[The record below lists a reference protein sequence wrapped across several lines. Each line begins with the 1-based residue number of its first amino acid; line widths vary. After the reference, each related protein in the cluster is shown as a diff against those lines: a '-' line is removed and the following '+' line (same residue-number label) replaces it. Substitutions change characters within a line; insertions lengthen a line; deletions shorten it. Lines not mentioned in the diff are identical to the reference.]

1 MFLAPHVLV
10 NAGLIL
16 SVPRRTL
23 SSSEP
28 EKKEKV
34 PAGLSSVACRL
45 SDRGFRQL
53 IQSFRRAQKSGWL
66 PVGIAGCF
74 RSESVDDLPGIRRYA
89 GGCKSDLFLEL
100 YSFSTTEDRNRS
112 RSSYKRHSGYVRK
125 VCRSEDS
132 GPACRRRLGHSHN
145 GSASA
150 AVALGGWGVRQ
161 RLSVSSLQ
169 RLEANLGIEP
179 EQSRPKTGAHQ

>member
-1 MFLAPHVLV
+1 MVAVWIRLFIFLPDQLENDMFLALHVLV

-16 SVPRRTL
+16 SVPRRAL

-66 PVGIAGCF
+66 PVGTAGCF

-112 RSSYKRHSGYVRK
+112 RSSYKGILAMSEKSVEARIPVLLPKAVRPLSQWK
-125 VCRSEDS
+125 RISCSCSWRVGS
-132 GPACRRRLGHSHN
+132 PA
-145 GSASA
+145 A
-150 AVALGGWGVRQ
+150 AFRFIPPTA
-161 RLSVSSLQ
+161 
-169 RLEANLGIEP
+169 
-179 EQSRPKTGAHQ
+179 

>member
-16 SVPRRTL
+16 SVPRRAL

-66 PVGIAGCF
+66 PVGTAGCF

-112 RSSYKRHSGYVRK
+112 RSSYKGILAMSEKSVEARIPVLLPKAVRPLSQWK
-125 VCRSEDS
+125 RISCSCSWR
-132 GPACRRRLGHSHN
+132 
-145 GSASA
+145 
-150 AVALGGWGVRQ
+150 WGVRQ

>member
-16 SVPRRTL
+16 SVPRRAL

-112 RSSYKRHSGYVRK
+112 RSSYKGILAMSEKSVKRGF
-125 VCRSEDS
+125 RSC
-132 GPACRRRLGHSHN
+132 CRRRLGHSHN